1 MPTTLGGHSRAETVS
16 ALALQDAG
24 LKGSFHSLVP
34 DKQKKREYIRRTGLL
49 RDVPLPEKRWAIL
62 CKSAHQFNLMRGIFI
77 PLDVSV
83 PPQITARWGAV
94 IVARHVLKNAITAG
108 I

>member
-1 MPTTLGGHSRAETVS
+1 VS

-34 DKQKKREYIRRTGLL
+34 DKQNKREGIRRTGLL

-62 CKSAHQFNLMRGIFI
+62 CKSTHQFNLMRGIFI
-77 PLDVSV
+77 PLDVSGSASDNRAHGSNFRDEACS
-83 PPQITARWGAV
+83 QKCNNCGHL
-94 IVARHVLKNAITAG
+94 RH
-108 I
+108 